1 MLDVK
6 LLFSL
11 HCSVIYG

>member
-11 HCSVIYG
+11 HCSVICG